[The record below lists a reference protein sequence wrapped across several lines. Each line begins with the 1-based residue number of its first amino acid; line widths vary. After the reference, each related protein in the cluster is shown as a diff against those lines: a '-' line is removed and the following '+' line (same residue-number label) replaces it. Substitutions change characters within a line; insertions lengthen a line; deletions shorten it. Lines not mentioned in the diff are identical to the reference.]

1 MEVIIALLVGAI
13 AIISV
18 ILGGILSAIVLIFM
32 ALEKLV
38 FKGVKQ

>member
-18 ILGGILSAIVLIFM
+18 VLGGILSAIVLIFM
-32 ALEKLV
+32 GA
-38 FKGVKQ
+38 KQ